1 MSAPSTRPRLCV
13 VGANHKTASS
23 SLRDALF
30 VPEAEMRGLL
40 ETLKRAG
47 LRQAVAMST
56 CDRTELQIAADDPD
70 AARDAV
76 LAALAPRSGLS
87 ADELRESFYVAS
99 GDDALRHVFAV
110 AASLDSQVV
119 GEPQV
124 LGQLKAAH
132 RLSREM
138 GLTGPE
144 LDAALEH
151 AYAAAKRV
159 RSETAIG
166 ERPVSLAAAAA
177 EVARDV
183 HGNVA
188 SCTGLL
194 IGAGEMG
201 ETLVEHFQRAGM
213 KKLNVAAPSA
223 ARAGDLARRLN
234 GTAVSFDALDDAL
247 AAADLVFSALGRGQE
262 TLDAPR
268 VEAALK
274 RRRRRPILLLDLAVP
289 EEIARAVEKLDGAFR
304 YAIDDLEGLA
314 LKGRAEREASL
325 AEAWKIVDGEL
336 DAFRRQGAA
345 RAADP
350 AIVALRRR
358 FESERQRVLAE
369 TQDAARATELLIH
382 RLLHAPSEELRA
394 LTQGDPKTREMAE
407 QLVARL
413 FRTDES

>member
-1 MSAPSTRPRLCV
+1 VTARNTRPRLCV
-13 VGANHKTASS
+13 VGANHKTASAA
-23 SLRDALF
+23 LRDALF

-40 ETLKRAG
+40 EALKRAG
-47 LRQAVAMST
+47 LRQALAMST
-56 CDRTELQIAADDPD
+56 CDRTEIQFAAEDIGPAQD
-70 AARDAV
+70 AIF
-76 LAALAPRSGLS
+76 AALAPRGGVSPE
-87 ADELRESFYVAS
+87 ELREAFYTAA
-99 GDDALRHVFAV
+99 DDAAMRHVFAV

-144 LDAALEH
+144 LDAVLDH

-183 HGNVA
+183 HGDIGKCA
-188 SCTGLL
+188 GLL

-201 ETLVEHFQRAGM
+201 ETLVEHFKRAG
-213 KKLNVAAPSA
+213 LARLSVAAATKS
-223 ARAGDLARRLN
+223 RADDLARRL
-234 GTAVSFDALDDAL
+234 GGMVAPFEALAQALDD
-247 AAADLVFSALGRGQE
+247 ADLVFSAMGAGRA
-262 TLDAPR
+262 TLDAGM
-268 VEAALK
+268 VKAALK
-274 RRRRRPILLLDLAVP
+274 RRRRRPILFLDLAVP
-289 EEIARAVEKLDGAFR
+289 EEIPRDIEKLDGAYR
-304 YAIDDLEGLA
+304 YAIDDLESLA

-325 AEAWKIVDGEL
+325 AEAWRIVDTEL
-336 DAFRRQGAA
+336 DAFARQGIS

-358 FESERQRVLAE
+358 FESERQRALAE
-369 TQDAARATELLIH
+369 TTDAARATELLIH

-394 LTQGDPKTREMAE
+394 LTQGDPQTREAAE
-407 QLVARL
+407 RLVARL

>member
-1 MSAPSTRPRLCV
+1 MSAPTARPRLCV

-40 ETLKRAG
+40 ESLKRAG

-56 CDRTELQIAADDPD
+56 CDRTELQIAADDPE
-70 AARDAV
+70 AACAAV
-76 LAALAPRSGLS
+76 LAVLAQRGGMDP
-87 ADELRESFYVAS
+87 DELRRSFYVAA
-99 GDDALRHVFAV
+99 GDEALRHVFAV

-166 ERPVSLAAAAA
+166 ERPVSLAAVAAQ
-177 EVARDV
+177 VARDV
-183 HGNVA
+183 HGDLA
-188 SCTGLL
+188 SCAGLL

-201 ETLVEHFQRAGM
+201 ETLAEHFLRAGM
-213 KKLNVAAPSA
+213 RTLQVTAPSA
-223 ARAGDLARRLN
+223 ARAGDLARRLG
-234 GTAVSFDALDDAL
+234 GTAVSFDALDEAL
-247 AAADLVFSALGRGQE
+247 AGADLVFAALGRGRD
-262 TLDAPR
+262 TLDAGR
-268 VEAALK
+268 VKAALK
-274 RRRRRPILLLDLAVP
+274 RRRRRPILLLDLAIP
-289 EEIARAVEKLDGAFR
+289 EDIARAVEKLDGAFR

-314 LKGRAEREASL
+314 LKGRTEREASL

-369 TQDAARATELLIH
+369 TQDAGRATELLIH

-394 LTQGDPKTREMAE
+394 LTRGDPETREAAE